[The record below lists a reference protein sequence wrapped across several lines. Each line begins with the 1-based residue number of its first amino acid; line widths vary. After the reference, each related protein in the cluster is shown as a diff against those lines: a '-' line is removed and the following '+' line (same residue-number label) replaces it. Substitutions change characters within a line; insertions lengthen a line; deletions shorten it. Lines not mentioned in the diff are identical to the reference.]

1 MNEKS
6 KLLYITNGASVN
18 SAVYMQSGYSFAS
31 GGNKTGSIFTV
42 SNTSVGTSTGYTV
55 IMRGDVVPS
64 GYVDGSDFD
73 AVVKHSVEDKKL
85 GDGSSE
91 YLAADVNGD
100 GVVDLFDAAEIDLI
114 KAGKAS

>member
-1 MNEKS
+1 M
-6 KLLYITNGASVN
+6 
-18 SAVYMQSGYSFAS
+18 
-31 GGNKTGSIFTV
+31 
-42 SNTSVGTSTGYTV
+42 
-55 IMRGDVVPS
+55 
-64 GYVDGSDFD
+64 DGSDFD